1 MSSGIYDLR
10 WGHDLA
16 ARISPGIK
24 VEVGR
29 IRRDPSLIPIVSG
42 KSNYEDVVQD
52 LSVIAGPALSIRPSA
67 KLAPVKISSAFRLAQ
82 QQFADEGLAGRLAL
96 RPASHLAFA
105 EDAIILHGRRA
116 TITVAALPIIDEN
129 TTLGE
134 QDGLFYR
141 PPPEI
146 PLGKPITDSI
156 LQGLETLQSARHYGP
171 YCVIVSPDL
180 HREAMTPLARSST
193 PCIAPILPH
202 LREDGFRFSDA
213 ATPRTGVIFSLGG
226 AAVDL
231 PIPWDA
237 HVECRT
243 VAGDATFVVVE
254 QFRLRINDPRAVATL
269 R

>member
-1 MSSGIYDLR
+1 V
-10 WGHDLA
+10 
-16 ARISPGIK
+16 P
-24 VEVGR
+24 
-29 IRRDPSLIPIVSG
+29 G

-52 LSVIAGPALSIRPSA
+52 LAVIAGPALRIKPSA
-67 KLAPVKISSAFRLAQ
+67 KLAPVKISSAFLLAQ
-82 QQFADEGLAGRLAL
+82 QQFTDEGLAGRLAL

-134 QDGLFYR
+134 QGDGLFQG
-141 PPPEI
+141 PPPQI
-146 PLGKPITDSI
+146 PLEKSIRESI
-156 LQGLETLQSARHYGP
+156 LQGLERLQGARHYGP

-180 HREAMTPLARSST
+180 HREAMTPLDGSST

-254 QFRLRINDPRAVATL
+254 QFRLRINDPRAVTSL